1 MERNYLEVLGKG
13 KTNLTE
19 WIHGMF
25 TECNG
30 MEVKEKMDGVQ
41 REIYEKRI
49 LCDSFILFLN
59 NMVSNV
65 FFKYKF

>member
-1 MERNYLEVLGKG
+1 MERNYLEILGKG

-41 REIYEKRI
+41 REKGI
-49 LCDSFILFLN
+49 LCDIFILFLN
-59 NMVSNV
+59 NIVSNV

>member
-1 MERNYLEVLGKG
+1 MERNYLEILGKG

-25 TECNG
+25 TEGNG

-41 REIYEKRI
+41 REKGI
-49 LCDSFILFLN
+49 LCDIFILFLN
-59 NMVSNV
+59 NIVSNV

>member
-1 MERNYLEVLGKG
+1 MERNYLEILGKG

-41 REIYEKRI
+41 REKGI
-49 LCDSFILFLN
+49 LCDIFILFLN